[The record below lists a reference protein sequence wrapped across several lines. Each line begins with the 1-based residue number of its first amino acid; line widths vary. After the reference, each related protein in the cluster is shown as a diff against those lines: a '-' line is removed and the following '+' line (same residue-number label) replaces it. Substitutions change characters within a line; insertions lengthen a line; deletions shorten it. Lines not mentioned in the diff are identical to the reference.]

1 MSQHKLDPARRV
13 RFIPLDRNGN
23 PLPKREQAR
32 IEREQQEGD
41 RQRAEAR
48 ALERQQSE
56 LIEQFERQQLKTK
69 DWISFA
75 EIIDWRSRQ
84 GASGVPSADNE
95 KVALDDL
102 WREVSA
108 GVIFYTEG
116 RSHVLLTSLDYPLTD
131 VLLTDLSALP
141 ATAWVTRERWL
152 SWRDIGPDHIIDR
165 LLRSC
170 WVPRALCLKFAASV
184 PFRLK
189 ADWVGDDWPQ
199 EGSTE
204 APPSRKRLTGTA
216 VTLPRR
222 RRGPNP
228 AVTTAAQ
235 EKLRHMLRTGEIK
248 PFQLENSIED
258 GGLKQESL
266 AKMLGVASRST
277 AKSVIISVLAEEE
290 FFKPRQTPAIAK

>member
-13 RFIPLDRNGN
+13 RFVPLDRKGN
-23 PLPKREQAR
+23 PLPEREQAR

-48 ALERQQSE
+48 ALERRQSE
-56 LIEQFERQQLKTK
+56 LIARFERQQLETR

-75 EIIDWRSRQ
+75 EMIDWRSRH
-84 GASGVPSADNE
+84 GTNGVPSADNE

-108 GVIFYTEG
+108 GVIFYTDD
-116 RSHVLLTSLDYPLTD
+116 RSHILLASMDYDLTDALLTNPSE
-131 VLLTDLSALP
+131 LP
-141 ATAWVTRERWL
+141 PTAWVTRERWL
-152 SWRDIGPDHIIDR
+152 TWREIHSDPTVER
-165 LLRSC
+165 LLKYC
-170 WVPRALCLKFAASV
+170 WVPRDLCLKFAAGV
-184 PFRLK
+184 PFRPK
-189 ADWVGDDWPQ
+189 PDWVRNDRPQ
-199 EGSTE
+199 EGFAE

-290 FFKPRQTPAIAK
+290 FSKPRQTPPIAK